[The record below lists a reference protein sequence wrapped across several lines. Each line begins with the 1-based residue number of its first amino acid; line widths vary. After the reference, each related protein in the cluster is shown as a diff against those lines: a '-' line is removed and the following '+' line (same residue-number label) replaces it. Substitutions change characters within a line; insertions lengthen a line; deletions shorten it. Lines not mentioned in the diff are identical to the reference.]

1 MNHPQILT
9 EDNTSNHQF
18 NILMVEDNRGDV
30 IIFKEILKSSGII
43 FTLTNAPTLE
53 ESLELCRMREFDVI
67 LLDLGLPDSSGVE
80 TLKKIQVSNAI
91 PPIVVMT
98 GLDNE
103 FTALEALR
111 VGAQDY
117 LVKSKLTSDNILR
130 SIKYGIERK
139 KLQNLQEKNARQ
151 ISIISSTTS
160 ALNDCDDISLIYS
173 IICQSIA
180 KLIPNVNVLSV
191 EYVSRLNFRLSNFE
205 WLSPWFEK
213 VKLLTGID
221 LQEENFDSDK
231 VDKSIMNYFC
241 ERKLIEIK
249 GGLFEFFSGKF
260 NESDCIEMQQD
271 LKINNLYTIGF
282 NKNNFVYGG
291 GIIATSVSI
300 CDDDKKIIETI
311 ASEASLSINRRLISK
326 NLRLSEARVRK
337 LNAELEQ
344 KVRERTEDL
353 EAANLKLTNELKER
367 KLAQKALKES
377 ETKLIELNAT
387 KDKFFNIVAH
397 DLKNPFT
404 SLLGSTE
411 LLFENIDRMDLA
423 SIKRLAQILND
434 SAKSGYAILLNL
446 LDWSRSQTG
455 LIKFNPV
462 TINLKNVIDDH
473 ISDFHL
479 YSSNKSITIISEIED
494 DFFINADEN
503 MINTIM
509 RNLIS
514 NAVKFTHRYGQI
526 IIRATVKPEEIVI
539 SVKDSGIGLSSESL
553 DNIFRIDSKYTQ
565 PGTDKEQGTGLGL
578 KLCKE
583 FVEQQGGK
591 IWVNSIENKGS
602 VFSFS
607 IPVKEN
613 IGSKLS
619 QAARF
624 RSSENS

>member
-1 MNHPQILT
+1 MNQPQILT
-9 EDNTSNHQF
+9 EDNAAKNKF
-18 NILMVEDNRGDV
+18 DILLVEDNRGDV
-30 IIFKEILKSSGII
+30 VIFKEILRSAGII
-43 FTLTNAPTLE
+43 FTLTNAETLE
-53 ESLELCRMREFDVI
+53 ESLEFCHKGQFDVI
-67 LLDLGLPDSSGVE
+67 LLDLGLPDSSGLE
-80 TLKKIQVSNAI
+80 TLKKIQISNGVQI
-91 PPIVVMT
+91 SNVLPPIVVMT
-98 GLDNE
+98 GLDDE
-103 FTALEALR
+103 DTALEALR

-117 LVKSKLTSDNILR
+117 LVKSTLTSDNILR

-139 KLQNLQEKNARQ
+139 KLQNLQEKNASQ

-173 IICQSIA
+173 IISQSIT
-180 KLIPNVNVLSV
+180 KLIPNGNVLSI
-191 EYVSRLNFRLSNFE
+191 EHVSRLNFRVSNIE
-205 WLSPWFEK
+205 WLLPYFDK
-213 VKLLTGID
+213 VKLLTNID
-221 LQEENFDSDK
+221 LEEKFDADK
-231 VDKSIMNYFC
+231 VDKSIMNYFFD
-241 ERKLIEIK
+241 RKLHEIK
-249 GGLFEFFSGKF
+249 GGLYEFFSGRF
-260 NESDCIEMQQD
+260 DQSACIELQQE

-282 NKNNFVYGG
+282 NKNNFVYGAV
-291 GIIATSVSI
+291 IIATSDSI
-300 CDDDKKIIETI
+300 CDDNKKIIETI
-311 ASEASLSINRRLISK
+311 VSEASLSINRRLIYN

-344 KVRERTEDL
+344 KVKDRTKDL
-353 EAANLKLTNELKER
+353 EATNYKLVNELKER

-411 LLFENIDRMDLA
+411 LLFENIDKMDLE

-434 SAKSGYAILLNL
+434 SSKSGYAILLNL

-462 TINLKNVIDDH
+462 RINLKSVVDDH

-479 YSSNKSITIISEIED
+479 SSSNKNITIISEIEQD
-494 DFFINADEN
+494 LIILADEN

-509 RNLIS
+509 RNLLS

-526 IIRATVKPEEIVI
+526 VISATVKPNEIVI

-553 DNIFRIDSKYTQ
+553 DKIFSIDSKHSK

-578 KLCKE
+578 KLCQE
-583 FVEQQGGK
+583 FVQKQGGE
-591 IWVNSIENKGS
+591 IWVNSEENKGS
-602 VFSFS
+602 IFSFS
-607 IPVKEN
+607 IPIKVPVE
-613 IGSKLS
+613 
-619 QAARF
+619 A
-624 RSSENS
+624 E

>member
-1 MNHPQILT
+1 MNQPQILT
-9 EDNTSNHQF
+9 EDNSNKHQF
-18 NILMVEDNRGDV
+18 NILLVEDNRGDV
-30 IIFKEILKSSGII
+30 IIFNEILKSSGII
-43 FTLTNAPTLE
+43 FSLTNAATLE
-53 ESLELCRMREFDVI
+53 ESLELCRKREFDVI
-67 LLDLGLPDSSGVE
+67 LLDLGLPDSSGLE
-80 TLKKIQVSNAI
+80 TLKKIQISNVL

-98 GLDNE
+98 GLDVE
-103 FTALEALR
+103 DTALEALR

-160 ALNDCDDISLIYS
+160 TLNDCDDISLIYS
-173 IICQSIA
+173 IICQNIK
-180 KLIPNVNVLSV
+180 KLISDVNVLSI
-191 EYVSRLNFRLSNFE
+191 EHVSRLKFRVSNID
-205 WLSPWFEK
+205 WLSPWYDKIKF
-213 VKLLTGID
+213 LTGID
-221 LQEENFDSDK
+221 LNKENFEADEFE
-231 VDKSIMNYFC
+231 KSIMNYFC
-241 ERKLIEIK
+241 DRNLHEIK
-249 GGLFEFFSGKF
+249 GGLYELFSGKLD
-260 NESDCIEMQQD
+260 ESACIELQQD
-271 LKINNLYTIGF
+271 LKIKNLYSIGF
-282 NKNNFVYGG
+282 NKSNFLYGSI
-291 GIIATSVSI
+291 IIAASDII
-300 CDDDKKIIETI
+300 CDDNKKIIETI
-311 ASEASLSINRRLISK
+311 ASEASLSINRKFIYK
-326 NLRLSEARVRK
+326 NLRLSETRVRK

-344 KVRERTEDL
+344 KVKERTEDL
-353 EAANLKLTNELKER
+353 EASNNKLINELKER
-367 KLAQKALKES
+367 KLAQNALKES
-377 ETKLIELNAT
+377 ETKLLELNAT

-462 TINLKNVIDDH
+462 RINLKSIIDDH
-473 ISDFHL
+473 ISDFNL
-479 YSSNKSITIISEIED
+479 YSSNKNITIISEIED
-494 DFFINADEN
+494 DFFIFADEN

-526 IIRATVKPEEIVI
+526 IISATPKSHEIVI
-539 SVKDSGIGLSSESL
+539 SVKDTGIGLSPESL
-553 DNIFRIDSKYTQ
+553 DKIFRIDSKHSQ

-583 FVEQQGGK
+583 FVEQQGGE
-591 IWVNSIENKGS
+591 IWVQSIENKGS
-602 VFSFS
+602 IFSFS
-607 IPVKEN
+607 IPIKQPIE
-613 IGSKLS
+613 
-619 QAARF
+619 A
-624 RSSENS
+624 E